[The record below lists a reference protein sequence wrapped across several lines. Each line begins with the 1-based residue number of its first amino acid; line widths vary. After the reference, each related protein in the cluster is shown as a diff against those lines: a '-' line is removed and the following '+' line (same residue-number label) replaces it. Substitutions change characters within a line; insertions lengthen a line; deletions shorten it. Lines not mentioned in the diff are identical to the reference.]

1 MSVSLLRESM
11 DEAQVPRGREL
22 TPAGVDPEART
33 PVVAVLGLGDAG
45 LRTALAL
52 QRAGLDVVG
61 IDTTN
66 EARLAEADAILI
78 CADAADEERRDPGL
92 AGLSAACAAVC
103 RHARRGQTIVLTAV
117 AYVGATRD
125 LLVQPLVEAGFE
137 LGADICVA
145 CSPEMR
151 PRLLGADGELC
162 AARAMAVVGAL
173 VPSVHLLPSPDA
185 AEALAAELVEL
196 AGERS

>member
-11 DEAQVPRGREL
+11 DAAQVPRGRQL
-22 TPAGVDPEART
+22 TPAGVAPEART
-33 PVVAVLGLGDAG
+33 PLVAVLGLGDAG
-45 LRTALAL
+45 LRAALAL

-61 IDTTN
+61 IDATN

-78 CADAADEERRDPGL
+78 CAAAADEERRDPSL
-92 AGLSAACAAVC
+92 AGLSAGCAAVC

-173 VPSVHLLPSPDA
+173 APSVHLLPSPDA

-196 AGERS
+196 AGERP